1 MGKIRV
7 LHIITRLIVGGAQEM
22 VLLAARGV
30 DSHRFECHVVA
41 GPETGPEGSM
51 QDEFHAAGVRVTIEP
66 DLCREMSPLRDWR
79 ATRALSRLIG
89 DGGYSL
95 VHTHTAKAGIL
106 GREAARRAG
115 VPAVHHVHG
124 WSFSGFRG
132 WRRRVF
138 AALERRA
145 ARSSAALAVVTD
157 RDIRKGLDAGIG
169 HIEQYRLIRAGVDLS
184 RFPLAGPE
192 ERRAARARLG
202 IAPDE
207 FCVGYVGRL
216 APQKAPLDLVRAV
229 AAARQHGQLRFLLV
243 GDGPMRAETER
254 ALHAARLTDSTIQ
267 LGLRRDIEAV
277 LPACDV
283 FASAS
288 LWEGLPRALIEAMAV
303 GVPVAATAVD
313 GVAELIVN
321 RETGLLVPPGDP
333 EALGRAITELRED
346 PGLRDMVVA
355 GARVACE
362 EYSAIEMVRRLEALY
377 DDVVGGTG

>member
-333 EALGRAITELRED
+333 EALGRAITELED
-346 PGLRDMVVA
+346 ARPGDFL
-355 GARVACE
+355 
-362 EYSAIEMVRRLEALY
+362 
-377 DDVVGGTG
+377 